1 MPDSPYDYGSIFDSV
16 FNTDPQPSLANP
28 YDYGS
33 IFDSV
38 FGSGESQDGDWVTQ
52 GIFEVNKTTGETRL
66 KDKPGQLGGIGG
78 TARADLE
85 KHISIP
91 DNAEAPDLN
100 ISYKDSGILPG
111 LGLPGL
117 LFPKAVE
124 SLPGGEYIGQ
134 LGAAATAGAMMAPEM
149 ATSAAGAILRTN
161 EWAVKEGL
169 KLLDAP
175 EEALTNVE
183 EAYAPVNAGLSTVN
197 DWIGAGRQL
206 VLEPGSSGYA
216 SDAVDSLKDLWKDP
230 TFASAAS
237 FAKDVP
243 LAVAEQVAQMEAGFF
258 AGGALKGA
266 SGAATGAKLIASN
279 IGAGYGAQIGT
290 DTYNELYDAGISP
303 LIAGPVAAASG
314 FTQSWLE
321 TWGAM
326 EMLGGKVIGEKVLS
340 KMNAGLVSRTLVRA
354 FTSAMTEG
362 GEEAAQQVVDN
373 IAKQLPVNWDK
384 LPEKSLTD
392 LLKAAGNGAWDSFLG
407 GAIIGGPLGGITGLA
422 GIEKETK
429 PKPTPTPETVP
440 GVANGGVV
448 TLDQETKDFIA
459 GETPGQVLAAGEL
472 GNRIAEDTVARDDGD
487 LPSLLDNINKE
498 ILLAQEDPNA
508 VTRNR
513 TAKAISDR
521 IDETLK
527 LIEAG
532 EANGLPAEQMASL
545 FDALDSMSS
554 FSKARAKWAEGVR
567 KKLFDAAESQ
577 ARASAPQITEEQA
590 DSLGK
595 ALQTT
600 VQKTGESTKQQVLQV
615 GQEITTTLQALQPI
629 DVAAAQAQGMDPAQL
644 EQLQGMDQDKQA
656 LAAEALAAFKRR
668 LTDGDLAW
676 IGLDSYLIENLDKV
690 DWEYVAE
697 GVGRKAQEAVTEVV
711 EPVATELASSTTS
724 KVLALAAG
732 AHRKTRELSSKV
744 LSAAFP
750 SFASTETDVVAEVER
765 VFTEMAKGYQPDSK
779 VAYLAALSHAFGFQQ
794 FAPDQATI
802 DWAKGKSKD
811 QLLGEITAAL
821 QQRGFSPESIQNIG
835 SELELMALSTRSMAT
850 VGRVLPMNRG
860 NFILAAS
867 EAALKL
873 MQSQPEAVKPY
884 SEALA
889 QQYAEQLTEELVRS
903 GNEKTPKYHEMLTDD
918 VQDPVSMLTGY
929 SNIKTEK
936 QQASGVLAL
945 GTLALDKLLLDG
957 TRGVK
962 ALIALSRIGAFDK
975 ITEVVETGTPQE
987 QVRSRFASYIYE
999 RLTGRRPITQDVANQ
1014 VLQNVVWGLSMV
1026 PGPHSLIGNLRDAS
1040 PDLRVATIAAVDAMA
1055 DTWVSAAQGRQK
1067 AQFYSRM
1074 ADRFQ
1079 NFTAPGKVWGGYS
1092 HKKSNRPGEVE
1103 QSNARMRSV
1112 GWGEYSNFGSAM
1124 VGIFS
1129 HPDSGRRAYTVLH
1142 EVIHAL
1148 DDSGLLREM
1157 GAGAYGPDTDI
1168 VGLRDGVPKER
1179 LTVGFGVFL
1188 ATRAAPNKKLAPLFH
1203 AMKRYISSYT
1213 KTVMDMTPEALES
1226 MKEYQEYGVKY
1237 HPSAINLGLV
1247 RAFYAMLNAPNVSEE
1262 ALEALGPTN
1271 VAVATVEDAVQQ
1283 VSGGTRSIMP
1293 AFVEGAEQIR
1303 EDVENLIGDRDES
1316 VVYGLEPKDD
1326 SPNNQVGDAKN
1337 LVSPD
1342 IKEHVENLQKEY
1354 EATNPMFTVVDKKK
1368 KEAKSNRPTRTKRKS
1383 GGRKRTR
1390 LKKPSVKKAQAVID
1404 KLANMEDAGRFT
1416 GEESS
1421 VVKAGVE
1428 ALDMIDDLFIQSDK
1442 EVDTKRSMTW
1452 KNFPDVMGE
1461 KIVNWFRMMTTRF
1474 HSKDSRGQRVFD
1486 ETGRAKA
1493 AQNLQNLAGL
1503 ANRASK
1509 VTKLPV
1515 TVFDNEANQDVPVRT
1530 KTDPLD
1536 EIVNNLQEAI
1546 RPFSEV
1552 SKIPMENIFKHFIIY
1567 LSANRQDEV
1576 FQNGIARLQAWQ
1588 QAMDKWEKGDK
1599 KGPQPEKPD
1608 IVLSPEFQTAA
1619 EQSLKLLRMVYG
1631 DENLKIFDTYAEQIT
1646 RWGRAAI
1653 LDKLLHVG
1661 LISQVEYDSMVKAG
1675 KRWIPF
1681 TRLTEFIDN
1690 EHIPY
1695 EFRSDGS
1702 VMDPVKFLTMDIS
1715 GGIRNPITELARR
1728 AAAVDM
1734 LTAKQAV
1741 RNHLGE
1747 MVSSMPNS
1755 HKLEGGMRVI
1765 HKRVVV
1771 SKAVWDATPEDIRVK
1786 EPRSVK
1792 LSDEERARVAGSDP
1806 SITSKRVYEIYVPIT
1821 KADYGKMQLK
1831 GKINGYVVAAW
1842 KNGVPTYIQITDKD
1856 LAQAYIEMT
1865 PVQSN
1870 VWHKFLN
1877 GWAFM
1882 TRQFV
1887 GRPLV
1892 TTVSFMWNG
1901 PWRDLFSAFSRSQH
1915 GMLPLIDFGIGLYQS
1930 LGVLFPTLSELYPTH
1945 FAAAKAY
1952 NEGRGGMST
1961 MQAQMHEVAYGELA
1975 HIFRHGKRIRQ
1986 PKTVTGGPGTHA
1998 KAIFNAVL
2006 GDMTDR
2012 LYERGVFRSTGN
2024 QIIDTKDTQGFKNKL
2039 VKAGEDLKRASG
2051 KAKLRRAGETIMVPW
2066 NGFLFLPELVTE
2078 AMELSYR
2085 LGEGRL
2091 TMAEAIQ
2098 DPRLVGYYQ
2107 ARNANFKKGDRVG
2120 YTGVINRLKWL
2131 KNKNQIIKSLNEDPY
2146 YVPPEDSMP
2155 VYITGGER
2163 DNAIRNITL
2172 DFGSRGRYASTSG
2185 APAAFDGQA
2194 LSKMYVFWNP
2204 MMQDAYSSMKMMR
2217 PAMEWMY
2224 WKASAGVSKMLSGV
2238 EIPQPEIPTHLVKKG
2253 LAFMT
2258 KMFVGTTIPFL
2269 AQLLMFKDD
2278 DDWWS
2283 KSYLER
2289 VAYIHFPWKN
2299 DKGQFFKIPAGLS
2312 FATLIFRDLP
2322 MSAMMQAAE
2331 KDPQAVSK
2339 FLDRFFDQ
2347 MPFGLPF
2354 RSAKVFHDK
2363 DAITAGKQLA
2373 YDLAPSFA
2381 IQPAISAAMNY
2392 NGFFGSEIVRPE
2404 MYEETLATERDA
2416 DRFGYVQ
2423 NKLARWMK
2431 IEPQMA
2437 DYIIRRG
2444 FPGAVNLP
2452 IAPVNVANYVAKQA
2466 NVGGEEM
2473 GAHVGTAMSYGGNM
2487 TPWLS
2492 KEQWGASN
2500 EWVRDFNKLYRE
2512 TQKARNSYDTYVED
2526 GNEKRANEL
2535 YREYPMIQDQNWA
2548 RLEYVNDTI
2557 RDFWEIRK
2565 EITGNQTIPQD
2576 EKDALVL
2583 VHADMPMSLFA
2594 MEEMRAIL
2602 NYASE
2607 VK

>member
-16 FNTDPQPSLANP
+16 FNTDPQPSLADP

-78 TARADLE
+78 TAQADLE

-183 EAYAPVNAGLSTVN
+183 ETYAPVNAGLSTVN

-230 TFASAAS
+230 TFANAAS

-290 DTYNELYDAGISP
+290 NTYNELYDAGISP

-373 IAKQLPVNWDK
+373 IAKQLPPNWDK

-422 GIEKETK
+422 GVEAEV
-429 PKPTPTPETVP
+429 KPTPTPETVP

-448 TLDQETKDFIA
+448 TLDQPTKDFIA

-498 ILLAQEDPNA
+498 ILLAQEDPNT

-567 KKLFDAAESQ
+567 KRLFDAVESQ
-577 ARASAPQITEEQA
+577 ARANAPQITEEQA

-600 VQKTGESTKQQVLQV
+600 VQKTGESTKQQVMQV

-644 EQLQGMDQDKQA
+644 EQLQGMDEDKRALAQQA
-656 LAAEALAAFKRR
+656 LDGFKRR

-690 DWEYVAE
+690 DWEYVADSAARGATDAIGE
-697 GVGRKAQEAVTEVV
+697 NIEPIVSAVSAESPTSNGSILSKIAQ
-711 EPVATELASSTTS
+711 
-724 KVLALAAG
+724 K
-732 AHRKTRELSSKV
+732 LSSIKQATTEMIV
-744 LSAAFP
+744 STFP
-750 SFASTETDVVAEVER
+750 YIGESDVVGEVRR
-765 VFTEMAKGYQPDSK
+765 VFTEMASGHVPDSK
-779 VAYLAALSHAFGFQQ
+779 FAYLAALSHTFGFQD
-794 FAPDQATI
+794 FAPTPEN
-802 DWAKGKSKD
+802 
-811 QLLGEITAAL
+811 LAAL
-821 QQRGFSPESIQNIG
+821 QGQSANQILDGIKQRLSQKGFGSETIENAAPELQWMARTLADASRIG
-835 SELELMALSTRSMAT
+835 SATANHKSAFVQSSTRSAAT
-850 VGRVLPMNRG
+850 LLT
-860 NFILAAS
+860 F
-867 EAALKL
+867 E
-873 MQSQPEAVKPY
+873 PEAVAPY
-884 SEALA
+884 SQEIA
-889 QQYAEQLTEELVRS
+889 QQYAEKVFDTLRKGSALRVVEEALFTGNAQLQ
-903 GNEKTPKYHEMLTDD
+903 KP
-918 VQDPVSMLTGY
+918 QDESD
-929 SNIKTEK
+929 I
-936 QQASGVLAL
+936 LAL
-945 GTLALDKLLLDG
+945 GTLALDRLLSDG
-957 TRGVK
+957 SRGVD
-962 ALIALSRIGAFDK
+962 ALVAMGRVGAAHEIQDATQFAKYVYKRI
-975 ITEVVETGTPQE
+975 
-987 QVRSRFASYIYE
+987 
-999 RLTGRRPITQDVANQ
+999 TGRDAITNDVAMA
-1014 VLQNVVWGLSMV
+1014 VARNVISGLSLV
-1026 PGPHSLIGNLRDAS
+1026 PGPHSLIQSLRGHD
-1040 PDLRVATIAAVDAMA
+1040 PRVQVSVIAAVDAMA
-1055 DTWVSAAQGRQK
+1055 DVWSRANNK
-1067 AQFYSRM
+1067 PKSKFYSRL
-1074 ADRFQ
+1074 ADSIHNIEVPSSDVGHAGYHTSTGR
-1079 NFTAPGKVWGGYS
+1079 NESDIKKAKTRRIAGGI
-1092 HKKSNRPGEVE
+1092 
-1103 QSNARMRSV
+1103 
-1112 GWGEYSNFGSAM
+1112 YSNFGTSMIA
-1124 VGIFS
+1124 IFS
-1129 HPDSGRRAYTVLH
+1129 ESRDRQPYVIMH

-1148 DDSGLLREM
+1148 DFSGLLSEM
-1157 GAGAYGPDTDI
+1157 ATNLYDS
-1168 VGLRDGVPKER
+1168 GVSDVRGITSDVEK

-1188 ATRAAPNKKLAPLFH
+1188 STRAAPNKKLAPLFTS
-1203 AMKRYISSYT
+1203 MKRYLSEYT
-1213 KTVMDMTPEALES
+1213 KTLMTMTPSALSEMEKYS
-1226 MKEYQEYGVKY
+1226 EYGAGFS
-1237 HPSAINLGLV
+1237 PESINFDMV
-1247 RAFYAMLNAPNVSEE
+1247 RGFYTMLNAGDVSAE
-1262 ALEALGPTN
+1262 ALAALGPTN
-1271 VAVATVEDAVQQ
+1271 FAVATVEEAMQQ
-1283 VSGGTRSIMP
+1283 ASDGKRSILP
-1293 AFVEGAEQIR
+1293 TFTARAEQIQ
-1303 EDVENLIGDRDES
+1303 EDVQNLIGDRDES
-1316 VVYGLEPKDD
+1316 VIYGAEAKDD

-1368 KEAKSNRPTRTKRKS
+1368 KEAKSKRPTRTKRKA

-1530 KTDPLD
+1530 ETKPLD
-1536 EIVNNLQEAI
+1536 EIVDNLQEAI
-1546 RPFSEV
+1546 RPFSEI

-1567 LSANRQDEV
+1567 LSANRQNEV

-1599 KGPQPEKPD
+1599 KGAQPEKPD

-1661 LISQVEYDSMVKAG
+1661 LISQAEYDSMVKAG

-1870 VWHKFLN
+1870 VWHKFLS
-1877 GWAFM
+1877 GGAFL

-1915 GMLPLIDFGIGLYQS
+1915 GMLPLIDFGLGLYQS

-2565 EITGNQTIPQD
+2565 EITGNQSIPQD